1 MIKKVEE
8 EQEGGWMV
16 ISGSLNLHTGK
27 GNSSHSCE
35 TTSGSEKT
43 EPGGQHVLPCRQ
55 AEGDV
60 GLFSQPSILPHL
72 QFVADCN

>member
-27 GNSSHSCE
+27 GSPSHSSQ

-43 EPGGQHVLPCRQ
+43 EAGGQHARPCRQ
-55 AEGDV
+55 AEGAA
-60 GLFSQPSILPHL
+60 GLLTALHSPASAICSRL
-72 QFVADCN
+72 